1 MASKTSYAYQKEL
14 LANFRNQIDSF
25 KKELTN
31 VAYNFQNSIQNIH
44 ENDGLMDEVYEE
56 YSANFLQPTINTIEE
71 IASRIENEDYAFI
84 QKEEDFLNCR

>member
-44 ENDGLMDEVYEE
+44 ENDGLMD
-56 YSANFLQPTINTIEE
+56 
-71 IASRIENEDYAFI
+71 
-84 QKEEDFLNCR
+84 